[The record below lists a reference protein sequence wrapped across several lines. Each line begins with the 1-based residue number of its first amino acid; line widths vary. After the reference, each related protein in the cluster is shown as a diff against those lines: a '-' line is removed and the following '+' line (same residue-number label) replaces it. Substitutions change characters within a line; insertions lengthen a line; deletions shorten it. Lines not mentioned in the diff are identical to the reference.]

1 MGSTFPETYAEF
13 EIVAREA
20 DGLAL
25 RLAADMH
32 NSVCR
37 TRRLSAESRELMAK
51 VDSVIARDRR
61 IVDR

>member
-1 MGSTFPETYAEF
+1 MGRTFPETYAEF

-32 NSVCR
+32 NTVR
-37 TRRLSAESRELMAK
+37 DTRRLIAESRELMAK
-51 VDSVIARDRR
+51 VDSAVARDRS
-61 IVDR
+61 IVD